1 MCEAQMCG
9 AKFAS
14 WWQISPFGPSLGT
27 AELNPRIIHIFSK
40 NDTKL
45 QTTTNSNGKKLNLEF
60 FYTRRS
66 RECEFRIL
74 DSKFAGNQACF
85 NSKWRGHFTYPIQLL
100 QKNVNK
106 RKILRK
112 IFEEKSKMSNFAQ
125 AAAKAKQQNVRMTFK
140 IKQLDYRQGTRPR
153 EPPHYDILS
162 FMNVCVGVKPEQ
174 VHECY
179 FTRGKDPGEFFGRI
193 ELLPSQKPSE
203 EKTNATKSPHW
214 VQFGRTAD
222 GKAAYEAQMHQNNI
236 KNGRK
241 FRIHFPGRYGFTA
254 YDKNAIYT
262 KLIAKAPLKGRILDE
277 TYGRG
282 APGGLDRINNGH
294 WCFFTENQPEDFT
307 FDFSGITH
315 NGIELIIYEVESVEA
330 RVARL
335 VAQGVDAEEARNQV
349 RNEKVRKAAQRQIQ
363 KEKND
368 AKKAEEA
375 ENEEKRL
382 AEKAKKDALTQMKIG
397 REDHGQILEKA
408 EEISQ
413 RQKELSLENKN
424 EEFNKQVE
432 AEIAKMKEIEQKAI
446 EESRKIQEDL
456 KKQAVAL
463 ALGAKNTENENQEN
477 EGSVSGSDISKTAGK
492 ISAGEDDRRPHCG
505 HIWDFELAKIANDV
519 IDDLIRH
526 GEIHEAEVDANQL
539 RAIMYFIGPRKGG
552 WKRSR
557 INNEDYKIQDCA
569 QNILNLVNVTDINEG
584 KLGNLRR
591 IAEHMYRAGVAHF
604 PSHESNLW
612 KYVREDDDG
621 ILQQKTK

>member
-1 MCEAQMCG
+1 M
-9 AKFAS
+9 
-14 WWQISPFGPSLGT
+14 
-27 AELNPRIIHIFSK
+27 
-40 NDTKL
+40 TK
-45 QTTTNSNGKKLNLEF
+45 TSF
-60 FYTRRS
+60 
-66 RECEFRIL
+66 
-74 DSKFAGNQACF
+74 
-85 NSKWRGHFTYPIQLL
+85 
-100 QKNVNK
+100 
-106 RKILRK
+106 
-112 IFEEKSKMSNFAQ
+112 
-125 AAAKAKQQNVRMTFK
+125 
-140 IKQLDYRQGTRPR
+140 QLDAHSQTCYRRKKSQF
-153 EPPHYDILS
+153 DS
-162 FMNVCVGVKPEQ
+162 FDVKCKNHANGV
-174 VHECY
+174 
-179 FTRGKDPGEFFGRI
+179 D
-193 ELLPSQKPSE
+193 
-203 EKTNATKSPHW
+203 
-214 VQFGRTAD
+214 
-222 GKAAYEAQMHQNNI
+222 
-236 KNGRK
+236 
-241 FRIHFPGRYGFTA
+241 
-254 YDKNAIYT
+254 
-262 KLIAKAPLKGRILDE
+262 
-277 TYGRG
+277 
-282 APGGLDRINNGH
+282 
-294 WCFFTENQPEDFT
+294 
-307 FDFSGITH
+307 
-315 NGIELIIYEVESVEA
+315 
-330 RVARL
+330 
-335 VAQGVDAEEARNQV
+335 AQGVDAEEARNQV